1 MIEIRGAA
9 RYVQLPIHPE
19 QILRHRTPHFPI
31 SSPATIGADGAESW
45 TCGMVVPDLRG
56 GRIDKLMWQRHSS
69 LASGRVEEGAM
80 HDEGQINEG
89 QINEGSRCPEY

>member
-1 MIEIRGAA
+1 
-9 RYVQLPIHPE
+9 
-19 QILRHRTPHFPI
+19 
-31 SSPATIGADGAESW
+31 
-45 TCGMVVPDLRG
+45 MVVPDLRG